1 MRKIVSA
8 IALLLL
14 STTAYGQESFEYISP
29 PYEIYYSVF
38 NSTFVTPD
46 VAKAYQLTRGKDIA
60 MINVSVR
67 KNLDSGDNVE
77 RRALVN
83 GTKSDL
89 IHTIGLDFI
98 EVEEKG
104 AIYYLASFKF
114 NHKEALNFNIEVQP
128 DRNKPAI
135 IIKFRK
141 ALYQEGKKWLQLF

>member
-1 MRKIVSA
+1 MKKIVSV

-14 STTAYGQESFEYISP
+14 STIAYGQESFEYISP
-29 PYEIYYSVF
+29 PYEVYYSVF

-67 KNLDSGDNVE
+67 KNLDNGENIE
-77 RRALVN
+77 RRALVS

-89 IHTIGLDFI
+89 IHVIGLDFI
-98 EVEEKG
+98 EIEEKG

-114 NHKEALNFNIEVQP
+114 NHKEALNFTIEIQP
-128 DRNKPAI
+128 DRNKPPI
-135 IIKFRK
+135 TVKFRK
-141 ALYQEGKKWLQLF
+141 ALYQEGKK